1 MHVKVIR
8 LGPEDGRLAEVA
20 VRTFKG
26 SSRPRRDLEVF
37 LENRA
42 NYLLVAEA
50 DGCLA
55 GFLLAYRLERAD
67 RGEDQMFVYE
77 IEVAPAWRRRGIG
90 ASLMRRI
97 TETAREEG
105 MFEAFILTDRANDA
119 ARALYRSTG
128 AEAENEDSMLFTWP
142 MRPGGE

>member
-8 LGPEDGRLAEVA
+8 LGPGDGRLAEVV

-26 SSRPRRDLEVF
+26 SARPRQVLGSF
-37 LENRA
+37 LENPA

-67 RGEDQMFVYE
+67 RKENQMFVYE

-90 ASLMRRI
+90 ASLLRRI
-97 TETAREEG
+97 TEAAREEG
-105 MFEAFILTDRANDA
+105 MFEAFVMTDRANEA
-119 ARALYRSTG
+119 AQGLYRATG
-128 AEAENEDSMLFTWP
+128 AEAENENSMLFTWP
-142 MRPGGE
+142 FGPVQE